1 VFQFNSKV
9 MGITDKDV
17 IHRLLHPDVFR
28 KLRLNS
34 VQLDGNVLRCI
45 PQQGTAYDVIPVIT
59 LNGGIERREY
69 VLGSGKLVISR
80 DGLEMLCEVFFQ
92 HDAASPERKVLRCA
106 LRDRQLDGTPQA
118 SPLSAFP
125 VTHEATNKLPHPD
138 FKVAELSI
146 YCYDPERYLPPSEM
160 LDFIMGVDDY
170 IYKSFEP
177 ITFFRL
183 WSKAFD
189 SSNMAPWQP
198 APPLKGVAQHFVEA
212 AGIVLTEVGYHRM
225 DAVAGWY
232 NAVCFFVEKMNF
244 QFTYGEH
251 KAAFDALQN
260 SLHQMDVRLG
270 RRLNLREQAWVVAL
284 QSIPAQFI
292 PPQLSL
298 GCRWINTPTYT
309 DYCCRVHRDL
319 NPFPADPRMSRIV
332 LPSAFT
338 PAPPV
343 AADSTSLPKA

>member
-9 MGITDKDV
+9 MCIPDGDV
-17 IHRLLHPDVFR
+17 FHRLVHPDVFR

-34 VQLDGNVLRCI
+34 VQLVGNVLQCT
-45 PQQGTAYDVIPVIT
+45 PEQGASYEVTPNVTFAA
-59 LNGGIERREY
+59 GIEKREY
-69 VLGSGKLVISR
+69 GLHSGKVVISR
-80 DGLEMLCEVFFQ
+80 DGLEMLCEIFFQ
-92 HDAASPERKVLRCA
+92 LDATSPERKVLRCA
-106 LRDRQLDGTPQA
+106 LRDRQLDGTPQV
-118 SPLSAFP
+118 SPLLAFP
-125 VTHEATNKLPHPD
+125 NTHEATNKLPHPD

-146 YCYDPERYLPPSEM
+146 YCYDPERYLPKSEM

-170 IYKSFEP
+170 IYKNFDP

-189 SSNMAPWQP
+189 SSNLAPWQP

-212 AGIVLTEVGYHRM
+212 AGVVLTEVGYHRM

-251 KAAFDALQN
+251 KAAFDALQS
-260 SLHQMDVRLG
+260 SLEQMDLRLG

-284 QSIPAQFI
+284 QSIPAEFI
-292 PPQLSL
+292 PPQLQL
-298 GCRWINTPTYT
+298 HCRWINTPTYT

-319 NPFPADPRMSRIV
+319 NPFPTDPRMSQIA
-332 LPSAFT
+332 LPATFT
-338 PAPPV
+338 PTPPAITTPV
-343 AADSTSLPKA
+343 TKP